1 MNADS
6 GSVCPHVRHPAI
18 ARLCRTEEGGTGG
31 RMLLPCQLVS
41 ARILYSRNTGDKR
54 STAAFCPFWQ
64 RLLWDYVLF
73 DFRLAG
79 LLLTHLASRRKSQQS
94 LGWYFG
100 KVFCLVGIVPPPSP
114 PKNSTLFLPL
124 PFSFSISFFNANHR
138 VRKERNGEI
147 FGSSYKLNPFA
158 KSISASSIST
168 STWRDQHED

>member
-6 GSVCPHVRHPAI
+6 GSVCPHMRHPGI

-31 RMLLPCQLVS
+31 RMLPPCQLVS
-41 ARILYSRNTGDKR
+41 ARILYSWNTGHKR
-54 STAAFCPFWQ
+54 STATFCPFWQ

-73 DFRLAG
+73 IFCLAG
-79 LLLTHLASRRKSQQS
+79 LLLTHLASRRKSQQR

-100 KVFCLVGIVPPPSP
+100 KVFCLVGFVPPPSLP
-114 PKNSTLFLPL
+114 RIALFLTL

-138 VRKERNGEI
+138 VRKECNGEI

-158 KSISASSIST
+158 KSISASPIST